1 MDHFDFHRNLTWPQQ
16 LPSAE
21 NWKDGFSTKE
31 NIFIEKNR
39 KFYCKL
45 SNGIQVLTLL
55 WKRHLKSRSRKNI
68 SFIDRVSGSTAVRL
82 WKGSNSRSSVQCW
95 FITPLF
101 LMLPQLSSECWFKI
115 EDVSPCSHPLPS
127 FIPSTSFPQ
136 THKLLVDGQV
146 DIDIHI

>member
-68 SFIDRVSGSTAVRL
+68 SFIDRVSGSTAVRF
-82 WKGSNSRSSVQCW
+82 WKGSNSRSSVLIHHTPVPNAASAQQWVLVQDWGCQSL
-95 FITPLF
+95 FPPITF
-101 LMLPQLSSECWFKI
+101 LYP
-115 EDVSPCSHPLPS
+115 HLPS
-127 FIPSTSFPQ
+127 FPRCISC
-136 THKLLVDGQV
+136 
-146 DIDIHI
+146 